1 MTKTL
6 TRETVDTIITRAL
19 DRLTEDEREELVY
32 DTYYEAEY
40 IYEYDFSIYE
50 PNTELLNKYAVVLDV
65 DVNDLATLLSPYN
78 IIEYD
83 DEVEKIVEN

>member
-6 TRETVDTIITRAL
+6 TRETIDTIITRAL

-40 IYEYDFSIYE
+40 IYEDDLSIYK
-50 PNTELLNKYAVVLDV
+50 PYTELLNKYAVALDV
-65 DVNDLATLLSPYN
+65 DVDDLATLLSPYN